1 MASARI
7 IPLGGVDLRVHGRL
21 LRTAQLNDEF
31 YVSPGDPSEFMARMK
46 HQRVGADVFTFVQEL
61 HDREVHHAQHPHR
74 VSWDEMAVMP
84 VSTYAHWFDKQIKF
98 KPRNK
103 LRKAWKSGVETRV
116 LSLDD
121 TLVRG
126 IMDIYNETP
135 LRQGKR
141 NWHYGKDFDTVKREH
156 ATFLDR
162 SEFIGA
168 FFMNELIGFAKVTH
182 SPNYSILMNIVAKVS
197 QRDKAPMNALVAKTV
212 EQVAARNIPLLNY
225 GVWGRRGLNDFKV
238 ANAFECMAVP
248 RYHVPLTRRG
258 ELALKLELHRSLKE
272 RMPEAWIIKLA
283 DTRAR
288 WNEWRVAKLAAL
300 HVGRPAAPK
309 AAAAADADS

>member
-1 MASARI
+1 MTSTRI
-7 IPLGGVDLRVHGRL
+7 IPVDGVDLRVQGRL

-31 YVSPGDPSEFMARMK
+31 YVSAGEPSEFMARMK
-46 HQRVGADVFTFVQEL
+46 HCRVGADIFTFVQEL
-61 HDREVHHAQHPHR
+61 HDLEAHHPHR
-74 VSWDEMAVMP
+74 TSWDEMAVLP
-84 VSTYAHWFDKQIKF
+84 VSTYEHWFDKQIKF

-156 ATFLDR
+156 STFLDR

-168 FFMNELIGFAKVTH
+168 YFMGELIGFAKVTH
-182 SPNYSILMNIVAKVS
+182 SPQYSIIMNIVAKVS
-197 QRDKAPMNALVAKTV
+197 QRDKAPMNALIAKTV
-212 EQVAARNIPLLNY
+212 ELVAARNIPLLNY

-258 ELALKLELHRSLKE
+258 ELALKLDLHRSLKE
-272 RMPEAWIIKLA
+272 RLPEAWIVKLA
-283 DTRAR
+283 NTRAR

-300 HVGRPAAPK
+300 HVGPATPQK
-309 AAAAADADS
+309 AAAADADS